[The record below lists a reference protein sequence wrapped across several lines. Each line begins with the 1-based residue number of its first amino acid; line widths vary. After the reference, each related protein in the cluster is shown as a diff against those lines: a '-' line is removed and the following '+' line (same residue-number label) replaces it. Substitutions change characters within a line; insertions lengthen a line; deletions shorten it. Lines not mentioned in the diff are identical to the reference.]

1 MHRLRRVRRALAL
14 AVVPVVALTTGACF
28 ATRSDVRVLQG
39 DIAVLRAEAARADS
53 MHREQLRQV
62 SRQVGVVNDSLRT
75 VATVLSRFQGDVSLA
90 LHNIGQQLIT
100 LTELAGASQKK
111 LQEMRADLEARSA
124 DAAAAQQAAAPIV
137 PSSGTPSSGTP
148 SSGTP
153 SAGGV
158 KPLAPTP
165 GQSGPNQLFQA
176 SQAQL
181 RRGAAMSARA
191 GFEDF
196 LAAYPK
202 DDLAADAQFGI
213 AETYAAEGKGA
224 AADSAYALVVARYP
238 KSDRAPTALYKRAAA
253 LRDARQTPKA
263 RAMFQQIIDKYPR
276 SDEADLARDILKTLK

>member
-1 MHRLRRVRRALAL
+1 MSRLRRVRRAIVLAL
-14 AVVPVVALTTGACF
+14 VPVVTMTTGACF

-62 SRQVGVVNDSLRT
+62 SRQATVVSDSLRT
-75 VATVLSRFQGDVSLA
+75 VAIVLSRFQGDVSLS

-111 LQEMRADLEARSA
+111 LQDMRADLEARSA
-124 DAAAAQQAAAPIV
+124 EAAAAQQAAAPIV
-137 PSSGTPSSGTP
+137 PAPTTGTPP
-148 SSGTP
+148 
-153 SAGGV
+153 AGGV
-158 KPLAPTP
+158 KPPVPTP
-165 GQSGPNQLFQA
+165 GQPGPNQLFQA
-176 SQAQL
+176 AQAQL

-213 AETYAAEGKGA
+213 AESYAAEGKGM
-224 AADSAYALVVARYP
+224 AADSAYALVVEHYP

-253 LRDARQTPKA
+253 LRDTKQTAKA

>member
-1 MHRLRRVRRALAL
+1 
-14 AVVPVVALTTGACF
+14 
-28 ATRSDVRVLQG
+28 VRVLQG
-39 DIAVLRAEAARADS
+39 DIAVLRAEAARSDS

-62 SRQVGVVNDSLRT
+62 SRQAVTVSDSLRT
-75 VATVLSRFQGDVSLA
+75 VATVLARFQGDVSLS

-124 DAAAAQQAAAPIV
+124 EAAAAQQQAVAPVAPAPAPGATGAAPGGTAKPA
-137 PSSGTPSSGTP
+137 PSTPTQP
-148 SSGTP
+148 
-153 SAGGV
+153 
-158 KPLAPTP
+158 
-165 GQSGPNQLFQA
+165 GPNQMFQL

-181 RRGAAMSARA
+181 RRGAAASARA

-213 AETYAAEGKGA
+213 AESYAAEGNGA
-224 AADSAYALVVARYP
+224 AADSAYALVVDRYP
-238 KSDRAPTALYKRAAA
+238 KSDRAPTALYKRAAS
-253 LRDARQTPKA
+253 LRDAKQTAKA
-263 RAMFQQIIDKYPR
+263 RTLFQQIIDKYPR

>member
-1 MHRLRRVRRALAL
+1 MTRLRRVRRAFAL
-14 AVVPVVALTTGACF
+14 AIVPVVTMTTGACF

-39 DIAVLRAEAARADS
+39 DIAVLRAEGARADS
-53 MHREQLRQV
+53 MHREQLRQL

-75 VATVLSRFQGDVSLA
+75 VATVLSRFQGEVSLS

-111 LQEMRADLEARSA
+111 LQEMRADLESRSSE
-124 DAAAAQQAAAPIV
+124 AAAAQQAAAPGV
-137 PSSGTPSSGTP
+137 PAPGTVPASSSGQP
-148 SSGTP
+148 
-153 SAGGV
+153 
-158 KPLAPTP
+158 
-165 GQSGPNQLFQA
+165 GPNQLFQA
-176 SQAQL
+176 AQAQL

-224 AADSAYALVVARYP
+224 AADSAYAIVVDRYP

-253 LRDARQTPKA
+253 LRDAKQTAKA
-263 RAMFQQIIDKYPR
+263 RAMFQQILDKYPR

>member
-1 MHRLRRVRRALAL
+1 MNRLRRVRRAIAL
-14 AVVPVVALTTGACF
+14 AIVPVVTMTMGACF

-39 DIAVLRAEAARADS
+39 DIAVLRAEATRADS

-75 VATVLSRFQGDVSLA
+75 VATVLSRFQGDVSLS
-90 LHNIGQQLIT
+90 LHNLGQQLIT

-111 LQEMRADLEARSA
+111 LQEMRADLEARSTEA
-124 DAAAAQQAAAPIV
+124 TAAQQAAAPV
-137 PSSGTPSSGTP
+137 TPAIGAPT
-148 SSGTP
+148 
-153 SAGGV
+153 AGGM
-158 KPLAPTP
+158 KPPAPTA
-165 GQSGPNQLFQA
+165 GQPGPNQLFQA

-213 AETYAAEGKGA
+213 AESYAAEGKGA
-224 AADSAYALVVARYP
+224 AADSAYALVVGRYP

-253 LRDARQTPKA
+253 LRDTKQTAKA

>member
-1 MHRLRRVRRALAL
+1 MHRLRRVRRAFAL
-14 AVVPVVALTTGACF
+14 AIVPVVTMTTGACF
-28 ATRSDVRVLQG
+28 ATRNDVRVLQG
-39 DIAVLRAEAARADS
+39 DIAVLRAEATRADS

-62 SRQVGVVNDSLRT
+62 SRQVGVVNDSVRT
-75 VATVLSRFQGDVSLA
+75 VATVLSRFQGDVSLS

-111 LQEMRADLEARSA
+111 LQEMRADLETRSTE
-124 DAAAAQQAAAPIV
+124 AAAAQQASAPV
-137 PSSGTPSSGTP
+137 TPATGAP
-148 SSGTP
+148 P
-153 SAGGV
+153 AGGV
-158 KPLAPTP
+158 KPPAPTS
-165 GQSGPNQLFQA
+165 GQPGPNQLFQA
-176 SQAQL
+176 AQAQL
-181 RRGAAMSARA
+181 RRGAALSARA

-224 AADSAYALVVARYP
+224 AADSAYALVVNRYP

-253 LRDARQTPKA
+253 LRDTKQTAKA

>member
-1 MHRLRRVRRALAL
+1 MIALAI
-14 AVVPVVALTTGACF
+14 VPVVTMTTGACF

-53 MHREQLRQV
+53 MHREQLRQL

-75 VATVLSRFQGDVSLA
+75 VATVLTRFQGDVSLS

-111 LQEMRADLEARSA
+111 LQEMRADLEARTSE
-124 DAAAAQQAAAPIV
+124 AAAAQQAAAPVV
-137 PSSGTPSSGTP
+137 PAPGTP
-148 SSGTP
+148 
-153 SAGGV
+153 AVGGV
-158 KPLAPTP
+158 KPLAGTA
-165 GQSGPNQLFQA
+165 GQPGPNQLFQA
-176 SQAQL
+176 AQAQL
-181 RRGAAMSARA
+181 RRGAALSARA

-213 AETYAAEGKGA
+213 AETYAAEGKAA
-224 AADSAYALVVARYP
+224 AADSAYALVVDRYP

-253 LRDARQTPKA
+253 LRDAKQTPRA

>member
-1 MHRLRRVRRALAL
+1 MNRLRRVRRAIAL
-14 AVVPVVALTTGACF
+14 AIVPVVTMTTGACF

-39 DIAVLRAEAARADS
+39 DIAVLRAEATRADS

-75 VATVLSRFQGDVSLA
+75 VATVLSRFQGDVSLS
-90 LHNIGQQLIT
+90 LHNLGQQLIT

-111 LQEMRADLEARSA
+111 LQEMRADLEARSTEA
-124 DAAAAQQAAAPIV
+124 TAAQQAAAPV
-137 PSSGTPSSGTP
+137 TPAIG
-148 SSGTP
+148 
-153 SAGGV
+153 
-158 KPLAPTP
+158 APTA
-165 GQSGPNQLFQA
+165 GQPGPNQLFQA

-213 AETYAAEGKGA
+213 AESYAAEGKGA
-224 AADSAYALVVARYP
+224 AADSAYALVVGRYP

-253 LRDARQTPKA
+253 LRDTKQTAKA

>member
-1 MHRLRRVRRALAL
+1 MTNLRRVRRALAL
-14 AVVPVVALTTGACF
+14 AVVPVVTMTTGACF

-62 SRQVGVVNDSLRT
+62 SRQTGVVNDSLRT
-75 VATVLSRFQGDVSLA
+75 VATVLSRFQGDVSLS

-124 DAAAAQQAAAPIV
+124 EATAAPTAAPPTAAPV
-137 PSSGTPSSGTP
+137 
-148 SSGTP
+148 
-153 SAGGV
+153 SA
-158 KPLAPTP
+158 AP
-165 GQSGPNQLFQA
+165 GQPGPNQLFQA
-176 SQAQL
+176 AQAQL

-213 AETYAAEGKGA
+213 AETYAAEGRGA
-224 AADSAYALVVARYP
+224 AADSAYALVVNRYP

-253 LRDARQTPKA
+253 LRDVKQTAKA
-263 RAMFQQIIDKYPR
+263 RVMFQQIIDRYPR

>member
-1 MHRLRRVRRALAL
+1 MNRLRRVRRAIAL
-14 AVVPVVALTTGACF
+14 AIVPVVTMTTGACF

-39 DIAVLRAEAARADS
+39 DIAVLRAEATRADS

-75 VATVLSRFQGDVSLA
+75 VATVLSRFQGDVSLS
-90 LHNIGQQLIT
+90 LHNLGQQLIT

-111 LQEMRADLEARSA
+111 LQEMRADLEARSTEA
-124 DAAAAQQAAAPIV
+124 TAAQQAAAPV
-137 PSSGTPSSGTP
+137 TPATGAPT
-148 SSGTP
+148 
-153 SAGGV
+153 AGGM
-158 KPLAPTP
+158 KPPAPTA
-165 GQSGPNQLFQA
+165 GQPGPNQLFQA

-213 AETYAAEGKGA
+213 AESYAAEGKGA
-224 AADSAYALVVARYP
+224 AADSAYALVVGRYP

-253 LRDARQTPKA
+253 LRDTKQTAKA

>member
-1 MHRLRRVRRALAL
+1 MSSVRRVIALAI
-14 AVVPVVALTTGACF
+14 VPVVTMTTGACF

-53 MHREQLRQV
+53 MHREQLRQL

-75 VATVLSRFQGDVSLA
+75 VATVVTRFQGDVSLS

-111 LQEMRADLEARSA
+111 LQEMRADLEARTSE
-124 DAAAAQQAAAPIV
+124 AAAAQQAAAPV
-137 PSSGTPSSGTP
+137 AAAPGTPLV
-148 SSGTP
+148 
-153 SAGGV
+153 GGV
-158 KPLAPTP
+158 KPLAATS
-165 GQSGPNQLFQA
+165 GQPGPNQLFQA
-176 SQAQL
+176 AQAQL
-181 RRGAAMSARA
+181 RRGAALSARA

-213 AETYAAEGKGA
+213 AETYAAEGKAA
-224 AADSAYALVVARYP
+224 AADSAYALVVDRYP

-253 LRDARQTPKA
+253 LRDAKQTPRA

>member
-111 LQEMRADLEARSA
+111 LQEMRADLEGRSA

-137 PSSGTPSSGTP
+137 P

-224 AADSAYALVVARYP
+224 AADSAYALVVAHYP